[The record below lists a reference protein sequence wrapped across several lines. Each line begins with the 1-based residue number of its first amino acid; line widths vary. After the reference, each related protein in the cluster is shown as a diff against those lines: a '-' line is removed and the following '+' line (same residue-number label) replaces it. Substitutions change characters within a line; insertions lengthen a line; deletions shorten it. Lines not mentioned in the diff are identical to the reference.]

1 MIQSTTITIL
11 LLPAFSNYGMDGKE
25 KENAQ
30 ETIQGETIQEKQEIK
45 EEENFCCE
53 ICQEIN
59 EEIKADPQMNKE
71 EIWEQIEKSG
81 IKIEKKKEYLKI
93 LFPEINKITKI
104 KEEIFINFEMDKS
117 EEKIEEDLDNIFKPF
132 KKEDFIKNGTNLPSI
147 KKSIFTNYMGKINYS
162 FCIIPQKKTNNIKIY
177 FTCEGLEKKIYAT
190 FTGKKEKNK
199 NGNGSDSI
207 KNENKINIENINNE
221 KIEEKDEKIEEK
233 DEKIEEKDEKIEEKD
248 EKIEEKD
255 ENIKL
260 SQNISYNNNSNII
273 GDNTNKKIENFTIE
287 EKENYITITFL
298 NELFNKGN
306 KEKIHFY
313 CFPEKIFTPYKSKAQ
328 IENGAKVSTIKKS
341 IFQTKNDKEM
351 SIKFAT
357 NNEKKNYSIYFTI
370 DGIGSKFYADKIVE

>member
-25 KENAQ
+25 KENNQ

-45 EEENFCCE
+45 QEQNCCCNE

-93 LFPEINKITKI
+93 LFPEINKITRI

-190 FTGKKEKNK
+190 FTEKKEKNK

-233 DEKIEEKDEKIEEKD
+233 DE
-248 EKIEEKD
+248 
-255 ENIKL
+255 NIKL

-273 GDNTNKKIENFTIE
+273 EDNTNKKIKNFTIKVSE
-287 EKENYITITFL
+287 GYITITFL

-313 CFPEKIFTPYKSKAQ
+313 CFPENFFTPYKSKTPIKNGTQ
-328 IENGAKVSTIKKS
+328 ISVIKNGIFNSKKEN
-341 IFQTKNDKEM
+341 NM
-351 SIKFAT
+351 SIRFAT
-357 NNEKKNYSIYFTI
+357 NKEKKNYSIYFTI
-370 DGIGSKFYADKIVE
+370 DGIEGKFYADKIVA

>member
-11 LLPAFSNYGMDGKE
+11 LLPAFNNYGMDSKE
-25 KENAQ
+25 KENNQ
-30 ETIQGETIQEKQEIK
+30 ETIQGETNQEKQKIK
-45 EEENFCCE
+45 QEQNCCCNE

-59 EEIKADPQMNKE
+59 EEIKADPQMKKE

-104 KEEIFINFEMDKS
+104 KEKIFINFEIDKS
-117 EEKIEEDLDNIFKPF
+117 EEKIEEDLDNIFTPF
-132 KKEDFIKNGTNLPSI
+132 KKEDFIKNGTNLSSI

-162 FCIIPQKKTNNIKIY
+162 FCIIPK
-177 FTCEGLEKKIYAT
+177 KKINNT

-199 NGNGSDSI
+199 NGNGSDFI
-207 KNENKINIENINNE
+207 KNENNINIESINNE
-221 KIEEKDEKIEEK
+221 KIEEKKEN
-233 DEKIEEKDEKIEEKD
+233 
-248 EKIEEKD
+248 IEEKD

-273 GDNTNKKIENFTIE
+273 EANTNKKIENFTIE
-287 EKENYITITFL
+287 EKENFIKIKFL
-298 NELFNKGN
+298 NESFNKEN

-313 CFPEKIFTPYKSKAQ
+313 CFPEKIFTPYKSKTP

-341 IFQTKNDKEM
+341 IFQAKNDKEM

-357 NNEKKNYSIYFTI
+357 NNEGKYSIYFTI
-370 DGIGSKFYADKIVE
+370 DGIEGKFYADKIAE

>member
-11 LLPAFSNYGMDGKE
+11 LLPAFNNYGMDSKE
-25 KENAQ
+25 KENNQ
-30 ETIQGETIQEKQEIK
+30 ETIQEKQEIK
-45 EEENFCCE
+45 QEQNCCFNE

-59 EEIKADPQMNKE
+59 EEIIANPQMNKE
-71 EIWEQIEKSG
+71 KIWEQIEKRG

-117 EEKIEEDLDNIFKPF
+117 EGKKEEDLDNIFTPH
-132 KKEDFIKNGTNLPSI
+132 KKKDFIKNGTNLPSI
-147 KKSIFTNYMGKINYS
+147 KKTIFTSYMGGEKNYYFCINPKKKIND
-162 FCIIPQKKTNNIKIY
+162 IKIY

-190 FTGKKEKNK
+190 FTEKKEKNK
-199 NGNGSDSI
+199 NGKSSDFI
-207 KNENKINIENINNE
+207 KNENNINIESINNE
-221 KIEEKDEKIEEK
+221 KIEEKK
-233 DEKIEEKDEKIEEKD
+233 

-273 GDNTNKKIENFTIE
+273 EDNTNKKIENFTIE
-287 EKENYITITFL
+287 VSEGYITITFL

-313 CFPEKIFTPYKSKAQ
+313 CFPENFFTPYKSKTPIKNGTQ
-328 IENGAKVSTIKKS
+328 ISVIKNS
-341 IFQTKNDKEM
+341 IFNSKKENNM
-351 SIKFAT
+351 SIRFAT
-357 NNEKKNYSIYFTI
+357 NKGEKNKTKDYNIYFTI
-370 DGIGSKFYADKIVE
+370 DGIKGKFYADKIVE

>member
-11 LLPAFSNYGMDGKE
+11 LLHAFSNYGMDSKE
-25 KENAQ
+25 KENNQ
-30 ETIQGETIQEKQEIK
+30 ETIQEKQEIK
-45 EEENFCCE
+45 QEQKCCLNE
-53 ICQEIN
+53 ICQEIS

-117 EEKIEEDLDNIFKPF
+117 EEKIEEELDNIFTPF
-132 KKEDFIKNGTNLPSI
+132 KKEDFIKNGTKLTSI

-162 FCIIPQKKTNNIKIY
+162 FCIIPKKKINDIKIY

-190 FTGKKEKNK
+190 FPEEKEKNK
-199 NGNGSDSI
+199 DENGSDFT
-207 KNENKINIENINNE
+207 KNENNINIESINN
-221 KIEEKDEKIEEK
+221 
-233 DEKIEEKDEKIEEKD
+233 

-273 GDNTNKKIENFTIE
+273 EDNTNKKIKNFTIKVSE
-287 EKENYITITFL
+287 GYITITFL

-313 CFPEKIFTPYKSKAQ
+313 CFPENFFTPYKSKTPIKNGTQ
-328 IENGAKVSTIKKS
+328 ISVIKNGIFNSKKEN
-341 IFQTKNDKEM
+341 NM
-351 SIKFAT
+351 SIRFAT
-357 NNEKKNYSIYFTI
+357 NKEKKNYSIYFTI
-370 DGIGSKFYADKIVE
+370 DGVEGKFYADKIVE

>member
-1 MIQSTTITIL
+1 
-11 LLPAFSNYGMDGKE
+11 MDSKE
-25 KENAQ
+25 KENNQ
-30 ETIQGETIQEKQEIK
+30 ETIQEETNQEKQEIK
-45 EEENFCCE
+45 EEQNFCCE

-59 EEIKADPQMNKE
+59 EEIIANPQMNKE

-104 KEEIFINFEMDKS
+104 KEKIFINFEIDKS
-117 EEKIEEDLDNIFKPF
+117 EEKIEEDLDNIFTPF
-132 KKEDFIKNGTNLPSI
+132 KKEDFIKNGTNLSSI

-162 FCIIPQKKTNNIKIY
+162 FCIIPKKKINNIKIY
-177 FTCEGLEKKIYAT
+177 FTCEDLEKKIYAT
-190 FTGKKEKNK
+190 FTEKKEKNK
-199 NGNGSDSI
+199 DGKGSDFI
-207 KNENKINIENINNE
+207 KNENNINIESINNK
-221 KIEEKDEKIEEK
+221 KIEEKKEN
-233 DEKIEEKDEKIEEKD
+233 
-248 EKIEEKD
+248 IEEKD

-273 GDNTNKKIENFTIE
+273 EANTNKKIENFTIE
-287 EKENYITITFL
+287 EKENFIKIKFL
-298 NELFNKGN
+298 NESFNKEN

-313 CFPEKIFTPYKSKAQ
+313 CFPEKIFTPYKSKTP

-341 IFQTKNDKEM
+341 IFQAKNDKEM

-370 DGIGSKFYADKIVE
+370 DGIEGKFYADKIAE

>member
-11 LLPAFSNYGMDGKE
+11 LLPAFNNYGMDSKE
-25 KENAQ
+25 KENNQ
-30 ETIQGETIQEKQEIK
+30 ETIQGETNQEKQEIK
-45 EEENFCCE
+45 QEQNCCCNE

-59 EEIKADPQMNKE
+59 EEIIADPQMNKE

-104 KEEIFINFEMDKS
+104 KEKIFINFEIDKS
-117 EEKIEEDLDNIFKPF
+117 EEKIEEDLDNIFTPF
-132 KKEDFIKNGTNLPSI
+132 KKEDFIKNGTNLSSI

-162 FCIIPQKKTNNIKIY
+162 FCIIPKKKINNIKIY
-177 FTCEGLEKKIYAT
+177 FTCEDLEKKIYAT
-190 FTGKKEKNK
+190 FPEEKEKNK
-199 NGNGSDSI
+199 SGNGSDFI
-207 KNENKINIENINNE
+207 KNENNINIESINNE
-221 KIEEKDEKIEEK
+221 KIEEKKEN
-233 DEKIEEKDEKIEEKD
+233 
-248 EKIEEKD
+248 IEEKD

-273 GDNTNKKIENFTIE
+273 EANTNKKIENFTIE
-287 EKENYITITFL
+287 EKENFIKIKFL
-298 NELFNKGN
+298 NESFNKEN

-313 CFPEKIFTPYKSKAQ
+313 CFPEKIFTPYKSKTP

-341 IFQTKNDKEM
+341 IFQAKNDKEM

-357 NNEKKNYSIYFTI
+357 NNEGKYSIYFTI
-370 DGIGSKFYADKIVE
+370 DGIEGKFYADKIAE

>member
-11 LLPAFSNYGMDGKE
+11 LLPAFNNYGMDSKE
-25 KENAQ
+25 KENNQ

-45 EEENFCCE
+45 QEQNCCCNE

-59 EEIKADPQMNKE
+59 EEIKADPQVNKE

-104 KEEIFINFEMDKS
+104 KEGIFINFEMDKS
-117 EEKIEEDLDNIFKPF
+117 EEKIEEKIEEKLDNIFTPF
-132 KKEDFIKNGTNLPSI
+132 KKEGFIKNGTKLTSI
-147 KKSIFTNYMGKINYS
+147 KKSIFTNYMGKINSS
-162 FCIIPQKKTNNIKIY
+162 FCIIPKKKTNNIKIY

-190 FTGKKEKNK
+190 FTEEKEKNK
-199 NGNGSDSI
+199 NWNGSDFI
-207 KNENKINIENINNE
+207 KNENNINIESINN
-221 KIEEKDEKIEEK
+221 
-233 DEKIEEKDEKIEEKD
+233 

-273 GDNTNKKIENFTIE
+273 EDNTNKKIENFTIE
-287 EKENYITITFL
+287 VSENYITITFL

-313 CFPEKIFTPYKSKAQ
+313 CFPENFFTPYRSKTPIKNGTQ
-328 IENGAKVSTIKKS
+328 ISVIKNGIFNSKKEN
-341 IFQTKNDKEM
+341 NM
-351 SIKFAT
+351 SIRFAT
-357 NNEKKNYSIYFTI
+357 NKEKKNYSIYFTI
-370 DGIGSKFYADKIVE
+370 DGIEGKFYADKIVE